1 MSRLG
6 RGRSVTGPAYG
17 APVRTEPADLDRAEL
32 AAALAAGW
40 GLRDAELDY
49 VPEGGGSHHW
59 RCRAE
64 SECRFVSVDDLTATF
79 HAATDED
86 AAFAALERAYGV
98 AAALRDRAGLDFVV
112 AQMPDGDGRPLR
124 RLGRRYAA
132 RVEPVVPGA
141 PGVFGEYSPD
151 DRRSVAALVARLHA
165 ATDRVPADLPRVAD
179 LRIPSRASLETALRE
194 VDAPW
199 ESGPLAEPARALL
212 APRASEVA
220 ERLAGQDALAA
231 RVRETRAG
239 WVVTHGEPHGGNVIR
254 DPAGGLHL
262 IDWDTAMLAPRERDL
277 QMVLDDGLTGWDE
290 YRAVAGPVELD
301 RDALDLY
308 RRLWALADIA
318 SFTAILRRPHADTED
333 MRHAYDAL
341 RSYLGR

>member
-1 MSRLG
+1 MSSPR
-6 RGRSVTGPAYG
+6 RGRSVTAPAYG
-17 APVRTEPADLDRAEL
+17 APVRTEPADLARADL
-32 AAALAAGW
+32 ASALAVGW
-40 GLRDAELDY
+40 DLRDAELVY

-59 RCRAE
+59 RCRAG
-64 SECRFVSVDDLTATF
+64 SERRFVSVDDLTATF

-112 AQMPDGDGRPLR
+112 AQIRDRDGRPLR
-124 RLGRRYAA
+124 RLGRRYGV
-132 RVEPVVPGA
+132 RVEPVVAGT
-141 PGVFGEYSPD
+141 PGVFGEYSPA
-151 DRRSVAALVARLHA
+151 DRRSVAALVARLHC
-165 ATDRVPADLPRVAD
+165 ATDRVPADLPLVAD
-179 LRIPSRASLETALRE
+179 LHIPSRASLETALRE
-194 VDAPW
+194 VDRPW

-212 APRASEVA
+212 APRAEEVA
-220 ERLAGQDALAA
+220 ERLSGHDALAA

-277 QMVLDDGLTGWDE
+277 QMVLDDDVTGWDE

-333 MRHAYDAL
+333 MRHAYGAL
-341 RSYLGR
+341 ESYLG